1 LSANTETSTGGG
13 LDWLKW
19 ILVVGLAGAGIF
31 GNWYYQDESMLLRVL
46 GLIVV
51 AVIAVAIALQTER
64 GRNTWTLLREA
75 RSEIRRVVWPTREE
89 TLQTTLVV
97 LALVVVFALI
107 LWMLDSGLSWL
118 VSTVIG

>member
-1 LSANTETSTGGG
+1 MSENTETSTGGG